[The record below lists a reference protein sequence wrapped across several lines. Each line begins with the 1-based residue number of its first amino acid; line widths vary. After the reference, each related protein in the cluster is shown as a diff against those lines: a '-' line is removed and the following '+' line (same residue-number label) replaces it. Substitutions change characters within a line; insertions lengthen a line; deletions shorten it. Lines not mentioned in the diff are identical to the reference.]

1 MSFDLA
7 RVADSDGKLGF
18 AYAVPIHGE
27 TAALLEEIALSGPGG
42 AVTMDR
48 DTNEPAVIL
57 RDRMSGQVRGLLRDL
72 PQSVGTLADAV
83 AGLGVGPDVDVLFSR
98 GIPDGGRE
106 R

>member
-1 MSFDLA
+1 MA
-7 RVADSDGKLGF
+7 RVADSDGKRGF